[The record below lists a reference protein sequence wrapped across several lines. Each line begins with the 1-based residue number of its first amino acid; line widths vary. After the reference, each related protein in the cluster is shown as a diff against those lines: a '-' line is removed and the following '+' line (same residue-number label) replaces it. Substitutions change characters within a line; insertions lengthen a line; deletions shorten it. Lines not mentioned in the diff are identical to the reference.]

1 MGGAGSGKREMSWSE
16 FWAMG
21 GYGLYVWSAYGFAT
35 LVLVL
40 NVIFPLRRR
49 TVVMRILRRLLQTKV
64 SE

>member
-1 MGGAGSGKREMSWSE
+1 
-16 FWAMG
+16 MG

-40 NVIFPLRRR
+40 NVIVPLRRR
-49 TVVMRILRRLLQTKV
+49 TVVMRILRRLSRAEE

>member
-1 MGGAGSGKREMSWSE
+1 MSWSE

-21 GYGLYVWSAYGFAT
+21 GYGLYVWGAYGFAT

-40 NVIFPLRRR
+40 NVIVPLRRR
-49 TVVMRILRRLLQTKV
+49 AVVMRVLRRLLQAKV